1 MVGAMDKWIDS
12 KLRGKQKGRSGKV
25 GCPINIRIS
34 RGENCSIRS
43 NWQKCISH
51 TATMVLTVALQ
62 ASDNLRSIIS
72 RVHPHLH
79 DYQDLCPGL
88 VEDVVRRY
96 IRRQDSLP
104 AFPRYVHLAFIRV
117 KKSARKLLT
126 KQKRVHC
133 LRCGVVQRCMDKTT
147 PKTAS
152 ERALL
157 ERAACRRT
165 RNPSD
170 GH

>member
-1 MVGAMDKWIDS
+1 MVWAMDKWMIQS
-12 KLRGKQKGRSGKV
+12 FVENKRKVGKV

-43 NWQKCISH
+43 NWQKCTNH
-51 TATMVLTVALQ
+51 TATTVLTVALQ
-62 ASDNLRSIIS
+62 ASDNLRSTVS

-104 AFPRYVHLAFIRV
+104 AFLRYVHLAFIRV

-147 PKTAS
+147 PEDCKREST
-152 ERALL
+152 LG
-157 ERAACRRT
+157 T
-165 RNPSD
+165 
-170 GH
+170 GGV